1 MQKLMVEAKIEEAGY
16 RGSFSIKNVSLSL
29 EGGEVLVITGRSGS
43 GKTTLAKALLG
54 LLELEPNGFFK
65 GKALIEGIDPRRS
78 NPEDIYS
85 KVAYIPQDPWYG
97 IIAHIV
103 YAEFCLS
110 LSIVGKRCDVKNLRK
125 YGLYRLKDHITYGL
139 SAGETQRLLWASNL
153 ERGARLFVLDEP
165 GVYIDVE
172 GRGFFRKALEKEV
185 SEGRAAIIID
195 HDPRFWEPL
204 GPYLL
209 VLDEGNVKYMGKY
222 NKDLVESLAFPNFL
236 IKEIRERNG
245 KILEASN
252 IWFKYPG
259 EDYILKGINIE
270 LRRGE
275 ILGITGPNGSGKTT
289 LLKVLAKV
297 LKPKRG
303 QIKLSGRPIY
313 VPENPLLYFSGATP
327 REELSAVPKGKIQE
341 MRELLE
347 EFDLVNLLDRPL
359 ARLSSGERRRITL
372 VSAYLLDY
380 DIFLLDEPSGGLD
393 SFTLET
399 LLKVIE
405 RIASSGK
412 GIIIASHDPRL
423 EGIYDRMYK
432 IKEGK
437 MLCSS

>member
-1 MQKLMVEAKIEEAGY
+1 MQKPIVKAKIEEAGY
-16 RGSFSIKNVSLSL
+16 RGSFSVRNVSLSL
-29 EGGEVLVITGRSGS
+29 GKGDVLVITGSSGS

-54 LLELEPNGFFK
+54 LLELEPNGFFR
-65 GKALIEGIDPRRS
+65 GEVFIEGIDPRRL
-78 NPEDIYS
+78 NPKDIYS

-97 IIAHIV
+97 IVAHIV

-110 LSIVGKRCDVKNLRK
+110 LSVVGERCDVKSLKK
-125 YGLYRLKDHITYGL
+125 YGLYGLKDHITYGL
-139 SAGETQRLLWASNL
+139 SAGETQRLLWASSL
-153 ERGARLFVLDEP
+153 EREAKLFVLDEP

-172 GRGFFRKALEKEV
+172 GRKFFRKALEKEV
-185 SEGRAAIIID
+185 SRGKTAIIID

-204 GPYLL
+204 DPHLL
-209 VLDEGNVKYMGKY
+209 VLDNGNVKYMGKY
-222 NKDLVESLAFPNFL
+222 NKDLVESLSFPNFL
-236 IKEIRERNG
+236 VKRVKERKG
-245 KILEASN
+245 KILEATD

-259 EDYILKGINIE
+259 EDYILRGANIE

-275 ILGITGPNGSGKTT
+275 VLGITGPNGSGKTT

-303 QIKLSGRPIY
+303 QVRLFGRPIY

-327 REELSAVPKGKIQE
+327 REELSAVPKGRIKE

-347 EFDLVNLLDRPL
+347 EFNLVNLLDRPL
-359 ARLSSGERRRITL
+359 ARLSSGERRRVAL
-372 VSAYLLDY
+372 VSAYLMNY

-405 RIASSGK
+405 KIASSGK

-423 EGIYDRMYK
+423 EGIYDRMCR
-432 IKEGK
+432 IMEGK
-437 MLCSS
+437 ILCNS

>member
-1 MQKLMVEAKIEEAGY
+1 MQKPMIEAKIEEAGY
-16 RGSFSIKNVSLSL
+16 RGSFSIKDVSLSL

-54 LLELEPNGFFK
+54 LLELEPNGFFR
-65 GKALIEGIDPRRS
+65 GRVLIEGIDPRRS
-78 NPEDIYS
+78 SPKEIYS

-110 LSIVGKRCDVKNLRK
+110 LSMVGRRCDIKSLEK
-125 YGLYRLKDHITYGL
+125 YGLYKLKDHITYGL
-139 SAGETQRLLWASNL
+139 SAGETQRLLWASSL
-153 ERGARLFVLDEP
+153 EREARLFVLDEP

-172 GRGFFRKALEKEV
+172 GRKFFREALEREV
-185 SEGRAAIIID
+185 SEGRVAIIID

-204 GPYLL
+204 DPYLL

-236 IKEIRERNG
+236 IKGVRERNG
-245 KILEASN
+245 RILEATS
-252 IWFKYPG
+252 IWFRYPG
-259 EDYILKGINIE
+259 EDYILRGVNIE

-275 ILGITGPNGSGKTT
+275 VLGITGPNGSGKTT

-303 QIKLSGRPIY
+303 QVRLFGRPIY

-327 REELSAVPKGKIQE
+327 REELSAVPRERIKE

-347 EFDLVNLLDRPL
+347 EFNLANLLDRPL
-359 ARLSSGERRRITL
+359 ARLSSGERRRVALI
-372 VSAYLLDY
+372 SAYLMNY

-393 SFTLET
+393 SFTLEA
-399 LLKVIE
+399 LLKIIE
-405 RIASSGK
+405 KIASSGK

-423 EGIYDRMYK
+423 EGAYDRVCRM
-432 IKEGK
+432 KEGK
-437 MLCSS
+437 VLCSS